1 MIRIL
6 LDGFEPVNR
15 PLGIESLKERFY
27 YSRDY
32 FGYLRE
38 FSGTITFYGDDFENF
53 FTLFKQG
60 LCNSVAVEIQESEGD
75 LTNFIE
81 VFRGLIYIKD
91 IDFDLVKR
99 TCDVQIVDDTFVA
112 KILNF
117 AETPISLFSLRTKNG
132 QTITVTPTPILI
144 TDHSVITYSNI
155 RAYTQL
161 DILNYIVG
169 WITDNTVTVDSTF
182 LNSAPANDYYFI
194 TGPDMRQS
202 SETIPL
208 EVTFQ
213 KVIKDL
219 CKIWNLR
226 WVIINNKLTIEPVSF
241 FETADVITI
250 DGFKEFIVSNNE
262 EFDYASFTFGSYNQI
277 NTENDIT
284 DVGYIPALTLP
295 FGGHSEST
303 ISPNGNCA
311 FKSNISL
318 KTELICYDSNSIN
331 QCLNNTSDTFYDET
345 LFICTA
351 STSVFYNNVLNQV
364 INNKDLFCVY
374 QLERWLE
381 TYCFPYSE
389 SVAGCDSE
397 HKSDDLVPITN
408 ELSFADEIKEG
419 CYFDGIYFIPLGV
432 VNIELDLEFFC
443 DPNDHM
449 PGVTGGTARMGIDDL
464 VAFLNPYIAPDTV
477 NGWVSG
483 AAIPG
488 TGGTL
493 VEWVDYTYTVGETW
507 NYKCFMTNIELSEP
521 QDVIRW
527 GILPGSDAPFVRLT
541 TNSTIKIYSNA
552 KQVFT
557 GSPCLFNRFK
567 VSSKGSLL
575 FSKANEVRN
584 SRFGQILMPM
594 NYTNIT
600 GNILEL
606 TRNIENSECQIELNL
621 KTI

>member
-53 FTLFKQG
+53 FTLFKEG
-60 LCNSVAVEIQESEGD
+60 LCNSVSVEIQESEGD
-75 LTNFIE
+75 LTNFVE

-91 IDFDLVKR
+91 IEFDIVKR

-169 WITDNTVTVDSTF
+169 WLTDNTVTVDSTF

-202 SETIPL
+202 FETIPL

-226 WVIINNKLTIEPVSF
+226 WVIINNKMTIEPVSF
-241 FETADVITI
+241 FETKDLITI

-351 STSVFYNNVLNQV
+351 STSVFYNNILNQV

-381 TYCFPYSE
+381 TYCFEYPE
-389 SVAGCDSE
+389 SVAGCDDVWR
-397 HKSDDLVPITN
+397 SDGALQIGTLLFLIN
-408 ELSFADEIKEG
+408 EKNG
-419 CYFDGIYFIPLGV
+419 CYFDGSNFIPLGI

-443 DPNDHM
+443 DPIEN
-449 PGVTGGTARMGIDDL
+449 PGATIGGTKRMSIDQVGAPD
-464 VAFLNPYIAPDTV
+464 PYIAPDTV
-477 NGWVSG
+477 NGWISG
-483 AAIPG
+483 PALPG

-493 VEWVDYTYTVGETW
+493 VEYVDYTYTVGETW
-507 NYKCFMTNIELSEP
+507 RYKCFMTNIELNTFS
-521 QDVIRW
+521 DSIFFVST
-527 GILPGSDAPFVRLT
+527 PGGDAPFVNMT

-552 KQVFT
+552 NQVFT
-557 GSPCLFNRFK
+557 GIPCSFNRFK
-567 VSSKGSLL
+567 VSSKGNLL
-575 FSKANEVRN
+575 FSTANEVRN